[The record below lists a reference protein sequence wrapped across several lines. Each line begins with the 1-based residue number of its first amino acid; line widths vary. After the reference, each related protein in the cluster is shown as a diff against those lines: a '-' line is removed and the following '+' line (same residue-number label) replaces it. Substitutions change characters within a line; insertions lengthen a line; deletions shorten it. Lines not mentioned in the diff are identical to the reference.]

1 MSSSNLFNLMEAA
14 TALTQ
19 LSPPPTQSLSASV
32 WTGSSPNSIPPE
44 SSSTV
49 PAGIS
54 FYRNSSNAHTIPL
67 SSHAVSDDDE
77 NVRVKMAALRENHL
91 QALKEASGSAVPQS
105 TNGDDDS
112 CVPAPLNIATPNP
125 RPQQFVT
132 KTKVEK
138 EIFPLR
144 LHRLLADPT
153 VHDTISWLPNGQSFV
168 ILRPDAFATSVLPR
182 YFAPEGSNSV
192 NAKSSSQYYFKNKAQ
207 GVHKYPSFTR
217 KLNRWG
223 FRQVSGGPESGAFH
237 HDFFRR
243 DNPEL
248 CLEMICQKSR
258 KMKKGFS
265 GFDSVDE
272 IASVSSAS
280 TITTS
285 TKSGSSESKRPY
297 SATVTVSTASTTAT
311 KSLPIKKRRTK
322 ALEDDIPSFV
332 SHRKNSYAPTF
343 KNSMT
348 EFAVTTTPEDVSS
361 LISSANVAR
370 ETLARHFY
378 DQHRSFVLQTLMEN
392 SQLAM
397 EAVGIK
403 NQKSSSGKYLLGDT
417 ANASSTSP
425 VFGALTTQPAVVAA
439 TAFMPKDKKKAA
451 PMPQLVDPQITLREA
466 AKNEL
471 YQAYISALSSA
482 SS

>member
-1 MSSSNLFNLMEAA
+1 MGA
-14 TALTQ
+14 
-19 LSPPPTQSLSASV
+19 
-32 WTGSSPNSIPPE
+32 
-44 SSSTV
+44 
-49 PAGIS
+49 
-54 FYRNSSNAHTIPL
+54 PL
-67 SSHAVSDDDE
+67 SKVISH
-77 NVRVKMAALRENHL
+77 
-91 QALKEASGSAVPQS
+91 
-105 TNGDDDS
+105 
-112 CVPAPLNIATPNP
+112 
-125 RPQQFVT
+125 PQQFAT

-138 EIFPLR
+138 EIFPIR

-153 VHDTISWLPNGQSFV
+153 VHDVISWLPNGQSFV

-182 YFAPEGSNSV
+182 YFAQEGSNSV
-192 NAKSSSQYYFKNKAQ
+192 NAKSPGQHYFKNKAQ
-207 GVHKYPSFTR
+207 VVHKYPSFTR

-243 DNPEL
+243 NNPEL

-258 KMKKGFS
+258 KTKKGFS
-265 GFDSVDE
+265 GFDSVDD

-285 TKSGSSESKRPY
+285 TKSGSSERRKRPY
-297 SATVTVSTASTTAT
+297 SATVTVSTTSTTAN

-332 SHRKNSYAPTF
+332 SHRNNSTVPTF
-343 KNSMT
+343 KNAMT

-378 DQHRSFVLQTLMEN
+378 DRHRSFVLQTLMEN

-397 EAVGIK
+397 EAAGIK
-403 NQKSSSGKYLLGDT
+403 NQNSSSGKYLLGDT
-417 ANASSTSP
+417 ANAKSTSP
-425 VFGALTTQPAVVAA
+425 VFGAVTTQPAVVAA
-439 TAFMPKDKKKAA
+439 TVFMPKDKKKAV
-451 PMPQLVDPQITLREA
+451 PMPQPVDPQVTLSEA